1 LFRLFAHRRRDFRS
15 YRPTGHDPVFG
26 LPEPLT
32 GCAWVGEASATILPE
47 YNKIPMSS
55 VRFTDDRIVKR
66 LRWIMLGVM
75 LFSVINTLI
84 GQPKSFWYAPESA
97 IRGDGLSIHN
107 STNPTFEFFLGHG

>member
-1 LFRLFAHRRRDFRS
+1 
-15 YRPTGHDPVFG
+15 
-26 LPEPLT
+26 
-32 GCAWVGEASATILPE
+32 
-47 YNKIPMSS
+47 
-55 VRFTDDRIVKR
+55 
-66 LRWIMLGVM
+66 MLGVM